1 MKIDFR
7 NLIEQS
13 GEKISQRQL
22 AKEMTEKGLFK
33 TLASAYSMMQYHQ
46 TGKAK
51 SCDYKLL
58 LYLMER
64 FNKKA
69 SDILKW
75 QR

>member
-1 MKIDFR
+1 MQINFR
-7 NLIEQS
+7 TIIEQS
-13 GEKISQRQL
+13 GEKLSQRQL

-33 TLASAYSMMQYHQ
+33 NLTSAYSMIQYHNS
-46 TGKAK
+46 GKAK

-75 QR
+75 